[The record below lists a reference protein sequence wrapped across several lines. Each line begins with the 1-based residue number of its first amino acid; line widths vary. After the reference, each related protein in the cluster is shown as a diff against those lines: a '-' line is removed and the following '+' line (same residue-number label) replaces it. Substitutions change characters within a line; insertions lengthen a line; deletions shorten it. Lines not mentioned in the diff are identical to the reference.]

1 MTTLSADLQREYES
15 NEDPLLNDLPVIASE
30 IIYEGAAVADNLVA
44 GAGGGWMQPAVTNVG
59 TFRGFAY
66 RKADNSSGSDGDIN
80 VKVRQQGTVKLAIV
94 GMSAA
99 SQIGDLVYAS
109 DDNAFTVTASTHLKI
124 GRVTRWIVGTSAM
137 VHFESAS
144 LSPT

>member
-15 NEDPLLNDLPVIASE
+15 NEDPLLNDLPVEASE
-30 IIYEGAAVADNLVA
+30 IIYEGAAVADN
-44 GAGGGWMQPAVTNVG
+44 GSGYMQPAVTNVG
-59 TFRGFAY
+59 AFRGFAY
-66 RKADNSSGSDGDIN
+66 RNADNASGSDGDID

-94 GMSAA
+94 GVSAVTD
-99 SQIGDLVYAS
+99 IGKLVYAS
-109 DDNAFTVTASTHLKI
+109 DDGAFTITASTHLKI
-124 GRVTRWIVGTSAM
+124 GRLTRWIVGTSAM